1 MSFKKTWNKNIWK
14 GEKMPK
20 GMHLVLGLTSLNT
33 SRKKKPKITKKR
45 MEQLVEEHRLYNKK
59 MKQTNNR
66 KDMMSFDDFVK
77 RQFGQVK
84 YKPKKTGTYQPK
96 GMTITRTT
104 SIPNHT
110 IDVKDLQHAC
120 TKPNDDY
127 KKEISSQYV
136 IGQAYNKSGL
146 QVLTKK
152 ETQDPA
158 TGKRR

>member
-1 MSFKKTWNKNIWK
+1 
-14 GEKMPK
+14 MPK
-20 GMHLVLGLTSLNT
+20 GMHLVLGLTSLDT

-66 KDMMSFDDFVK
+66 KDMISFDDYLK

-84 YKPKKTGTYQPK
+84 YKPKKTGTYQPTD
-96 GMTITRTT
+96 MIITRNTNT
-104 SIPNHT
+104 LSHT

>member
-1 MSFKKTWNKNIWK
+1 
-14 GEKMPK
+14 MPK
-20 GMHLVLGLTSLNT
+20 GMHLVLGLTSLDT

-59 MKQTNNR
+59 WKQTNNR
-66 KDMMSFDDFVK
+66 KDMISFDEYLK
-77 RQFGQVK
+77 RQFGQLK
-84 YKPKKTGTYQPK
+84 YKSKKTGTYQPTD
-96 GMTITRTT
+96 MVITKSTP
-104 SIPNHT
+104 SHT

-127 KKEISSQYV
+127 KKEISSQYI

-146 QVLTKK
+146 QVLTKR

>member
-1 MSFKKTWNKNIWK
+1 
-14 GEKMPK
+14 MPK
-20 GMHLVLGLTSLNT
+20 GMHLVLGLTSLDT

-66 KDMMSFDDFVK
+66 KDMISFDDYLK

-84 YKPKKTGTYQPK
+84 YKPKKTGTYQPID
-96 GMTITRTT
+96 MIITRNTNT
-104 SIPNHT
+104 LSHT

-127 KKEISSQYV
+127 KREISSQYV

-152 ETQDPA
+152 ETEDPA

>member
-1 MSFKKTWNKNIWK
+1 M
-14 GEKMPK
+14 MPK
-20 GMHLVLGLTSLNT
+20 GMHLVLGLTSLDT

-59 MKQTNNR
+59 CKQTNNR
-66 KDMMSFDDFVK
+66 KDMISFDDYLK

-84 YKPKKTGTYQPK
+84 YKPKKTGTYQPTD
-96 GMTITRTT
+96 MIITRNTNT
-104 SIPNHT
+104 LSHT

>member
-1 MSFKKTWNKNIWK
+1 
-14 GEKMPK
+14 MPK
-20 GMHLVLGLTSLNT
+20 GMHLVLGLTSLDT
-33 SRKKKPKITKKR
+33 SKKKKPKITKKR
-45 MEQLVEEHRLYNKK
+45 MKQLVEEHRLYNKK

-66 KDMMSFDDFVK
+66 KDMISFDEYLK
-77 RQFGQVK
+77 IQFGQVK
-84 YKPKKTGTYQPK
+84 YKSKKTGTYQPTD
-96 GMTITRTT
+96 MVITRNKNT
-104 SIPNHT
+104 SSHT

-127 KKEISSQYV
+127 KKEISSQYI

-146 QVLTKK
+146 QVLTKR

>member
-1 MSFKKTWNKNIWK
+1 
-14 GEKMPK
+14 MPK
-20 GMHLVLGLTSLNT
+20 GMHLVLGLTSLDT

-45 MEQLVEEHRLYNKK
+45 MEQLVEEHRLYNKR

-66 KDMMSFDDFVK
+66 KDMISFDDYLK

-96 GMTITRTT
+96 DMIITKTT
-104 SIPNHT
+104 SIPNRT

-152 ETQDPA
+152 ETQDPE

>member
-1 MSFKKTWNKNIWK
+1 
-14 GEKMPK
+14 
-20 GMHLVLGLTSLNT
+20 
-33 SRKKKPKITKKR
+33 
-45 MEQLVEEHRLYNKK
+45 MEQLVEEHRLYNKAC
-59 MKQTNNR
+59 KQTNNR
-66 KDMMSFDDFVK
+66 RDMLSFDDYLK

-96 GMTITRTT
+96 DMIITRNTN
-104 SIPNHT
+104 IPNLT

-146 QVLTKK
+146 QVLTKR

>member
-1 MSFKKTWNKNIWK
+1 MA
-14 GEKMPK
+14 K
-20 GMHLVLGLTSLNT
+20 GMHMVIGLSSLNT
-33 SRKKKPKITKKR
+33 RKRKLKITKQR
-45 MEQLVEEHRLYNKK
+45 MSELVEEHRLYNKK

-66 KDMMSFDDFVK
+66 KDMISFDEYLK

-84 YKPKKTGTYQPK
+84 YKPKKTGTYQPTD
-96 GMTITRTT
+96 MIITRSTN
-104 SIPNHT
+104 IPSHT

-146 QVLTKK
+146 QVLTKR

>member
-1 MSFKKTWNKNIWK
+1 
-14 GEKMPK
+14 MPK
-20 GMHLVLGLTSLNT
+20 GMHLVLGLTSLDT

-59 MKQTNNR
+59 CKQTNNR
-66 KDMMSFDDFVK
+66 KGMISFDDYLK

-84 YKPKKTGTYQPK
+84 YKPKKTGTYQPTD
-96 GMTITRTT
+96 MIITRNTNT
-104 SIPNHT
+104 LGHT

>member
-1 MSFKKTWNKNIWK
+1 
-14 GEKMPK
+14 MPK
-20 GMHLVLGLTSLNT
+20 GMHLVLGMTSLDT
-33 SRKKKPKITKKR
+33 RKKKKPKITKKR
-45 MEQLVEEHRLYNKK
+45 MEQLVEEHRLYNKQ

-66 KDMMSFDDFVK
+66 RDMMSFDDYVK

-84 YKPKKTGTYQPK
+84 YKPKKTGTYQPTD
-96 GMTITRTT
+96 MIITRNTN
-104 SIPNHT
+104 IPSHT

-127 KKEISSQYV
+127 KKEISSQYI

-146 QVLTKK
+146 QVLTKR

>member
-1 MSFKKTWNKNIWK
+1 MGLNSSDV
-14 GEKMPK
+14 
-20 GMHLVLGLTSLNT
+20 LV
-33 SRKKKPKITKKR
+33 
-45 MEQLVEEHRLYNKK
+45 
-59 MKQTNNR
+59 
-66 KDMMSFDDFVK
+66 DDYLK

-84 YKPKKTGTYQPK
+84 YKPKKTGTYQPTD
-96 GMTITRTT
+96 MIITRNTN
-104 SIPNHT
+104 IPNLT

-146 QVLTKK
+146 QVLTKR

>member
-1 MSFKKTWNKNIWK
+1 
-14 GEKMPK
+14 
-20 GMHLVLGLTSLNT
+20 MHLVLGLTSLDT

-45 MEQLVEEHRLYNKK
+45 MKQLVEEHRLYNKK

-66 KDMMSFDDFVK
+66 KDMISFDEYLK
-77 RQFGQVK
+77 IQFGQVK
-84 YKPKKTGTYQPK
+84 YKSKKTGTYKPTD
-96 GMTITRTT
+96 MVITRNKNT
-104 SIPNHT
+104 SSHT

-127 KKEISSQYV
+127 KKEISSQYI

-146 QVLTKK
+146 QVLTKR

>member
-1 MSFKKTWNKNIWK
+1 
-14 GEKMPK
+14 
-20 GMHLVLGLTSLNT
+20 MHLVLGLTSLDT

-45 MEQLVEEHRLYNKK
+45 MKQLVEEHRLYNKK

-66 KDMMSFDDFVK
+66 KDMISFDEYLK
-77 RQFGQVK
+77 RQFGQLK
-84 YKPKKTGTYQPK
+84 YKSKKTSTYQPTD
-96 GMTITRTT
+96 MVITKSTP
-104 SIPNHT
+104 SHT

-127 KKEISSQYV
+127 KKEISSQYI

-146 QVLTKK
+146 QVLTKR

>member
-1 MSFKKTWNKNIWK
+1 
-14 GEKMPK
+14 MPK
-20 GMHLVLGLTSLNT
+20 GMHLVLGLSSLNT
-33 SRKKKPKITKKR
+33 KKKKPKITKKR

-66 KDMMSFDDFVK
+66 RDMMSFDDYVK

-84 YKPKKTGTYQPK
+84 YKPKKTGTYQPTD
-96 GMTITRTT
+96 MIITRNTN
-104 SIPNHT
+104 IPSHT

-127 KKEISSQYV
+127 KREISSQYV

-152 ETQDPA
+152 ETQDPN

>member
-1 MSFKKTWNKNIWK
+1 
-14 GEKMPK
+14 MPK
-20 GMHLVLGLTSLNT
+20 GMHLVLGMTSLDT
-33 SRKKKPKITKKR
+33 RKKKKPKITKKR
-45 MEQLVEEHRLYNKK
+45 MEQLVEEHRLYNKQ

-66 KDMMSFDDFVK
+66 RDMMSFDDYVK

-84 YKPKKTGTYQPK
+84 YKPKKTGTYQPTD
-96 GMTITRTT
+96 MIITRSTN
-104 SIPNHT
+104 IPSHT

-146 QVLTKK
+146 QVLTKR

>member
-1 MSFKKTWNKNIWK
+1 
-14 GEKMPK
+14 MPK
-20 GMHLVLGLTSLNT
+20 GMHLVLGMTSLDT
-33 SRKKKPKITKKR
+33 RKKKKPKITKKR
-45 MEQLVEEHRLYNKK
+45 MEQLVEEHRLYNKAC
-59 MKQTNNR
+59 KQTNNR
-66 KDMMSFDDFVK
+66 RDMMSFDDYVK

-84 YKPKKTGTYQPK
+84 YKPKKTGTYQPTD
-96 GMTITRTT
+96 MIITRNTN
-104 SIPNHT
+104 IPSHT

-146 QVLTKK
+146 QVLTKR

>member
-1 MSFKKTWNKNIWK
+1 
-14 GEKMPK
+14 MPK
-20 GMHLVLGLTSLNT
+20 GMHLVIGLTSLDT

-45 MEQLVEEHRLYNKK
+45 MKQLVEEHRLYNKK

-66 KDMMSFDDFVK
+66 KDMISFDEYLK
-77 RQFGQVK
+77 IQFGQVK
-84 YKPKKTGTYQPK
+84 YKSKKTGTYQPTD
-96 GMTITRTT
+96 MVITRNKNT
-104 SIPNHT
+104 SSHT

-127 KKEISSQYV
+127 KKEISSQYI

-146 QVLTKK
+146 QVLTKR

>member
-1 MSFKKTWNKNIWK
+1 
-14 GEKMPK
+14 
-20 GMHLVLGLTSLNT
+20 MHLVLGLTSLDT

-45 MEQLVEEHRLYNKK
+45 MEQLVEEHRLYNKR

-66 KDMMSFDDFVK
+66 KDMISFDDYLK

-84 YKPKKTGTYQPK
+84 YKPTGIIIERNTN
-96 GMTITRTT
+96 
-104 SIPNHT
+104 IPSRA

-152 ETQDPA
+152 ETQDPE

>member
-1 MSFKKTWNKNIWK
+1 
-14 GEKMPK
+14 MPK
-20 GMHLVLGLTSLNT
+20 GMHLVLGLTSLDT

-59 MKQTNNR
+59 SKQTNNR
-66 KDMMSFDDFVK
+66 KDMISFDDYLK

-84 YKPKKTGTYQPK
+84 YKPKKTGTYQPTD
-96 GMTITRTT
+96 MIITRNTNT
-104 SIPNHT
+104 LSHT

>member
-1 MSFKKTWNKNIWK
+1 
-14 GEKMPK
+14 MPK
-20 GMHLVLGLTSLNT
+20 GMHLVLGLSSLNT
-33 SRKKKPKITKKR
+33 KKKKPKITKKR
-45 MEQLVEEHRLYNKK
+45 MEQLVAEHRLYNKK

-66 KDMMSFDDFVK
+66 RDMMSFDDYVK

-84 YKPKKTGTYQPK
+84 YKPKKTGTYQPTD
-96 GMTITRTT
+96 MIITRNTN
-104 SIPNHT
+104 IPSHT

-127 KKEISSQYV
+127 KKEISSQYI

-146 QVLTKK
+146 QVLTKR

>member
-1 MSFKKTWNKNIWK
+1 
-14 GEKMPK
+14 MPK
-20 GMHLVLGLTSLNT
+20 GMHLVLGLTSLDT

-45 MEQLVEEHRLYNKK
+45 MKQLVEEHRLYNKK

-66 KDMMSFDDFVK
+66 KDMISFDEYLK
-77 RQFGQVK
+77 IQFGQVK
-84 YKPKKTGTYQPK
+84 YKSKKTGTYQPTD
-96 GMTITRTT
+96 MIITRNTNT
-104 SIPNHT
+104 PSHT

-120 TKPNDDY
+120 TKPDDDY

-146 QVLTKK
+146 QVLTKR

>member
-1 MSFKKTWNKNIWK
+1 
-14 GEKMPK
+14 MPK
-20 GMHLVLGLTSLNT
+20 GMHLVLGMTSLDT
-33 SRKKKPKITKKR
+33 RKKKKPKITKKR
-45 MEQLVEEHRLYNKK
+45 MEQLVEEHRLYNKAC
-59 MKQTNNR
+59 KQTNNR
-66 KDMMSFDDFVK
+66 RDMLSFDDYLK

-84 YKPKKTGTYQPK
+84 YKPKKTGTYQPTD
-96 GMTITRTT
+96 MIITRSTN
-104 SIPNHT
+104 IPSHT

-127 KKEISSQYV
+127 KREISSQYV

>member
-1 MSFKKTWNKNIWK
+1 
-14 GEKMPK
+14 MPK
-20 GMHLVLGLTSLNT
+20 GMHLVLGLTSLDT

-66 KDMMSFDDFVK
+66 KDMISFDDYLK

-84 YKPKKTGTYQPK
+84 YKPKKTGTYQPTD
-96 GMTITRTT
+96 MIITRNTNT
-104 SIPNHT
+104 LSHT

-127 KKEISSQYV
+127 KREISSQYV

-152 ETQDPA
+152 ETEDPN

>member
-1 MSFKKTWNKNIWK
+1 
-14 GEKMPK
+14 MPK

-33 SRKKKPKITKKR
+33 SRKRKPKITKKR

-66 KDMMSFDDFVK
+66 KDMISFDNYLK

-96 GMTITRTT
+96 DMIITRTT
-104 SIPNHT
+104 SIPNHA
-110 IDVKDLQHAC
+110 IDVKDLQHSC

-136 IGQAYNKSGL
+136 IGQAYNKGNF
-146 QVLTKK
+146 QVLTKR
-152 ETQDPA
+152 ETEDPA

>member
-1 MSFKKTWNKNIWK
+1 
-14 GEKMPK
+14 MPK
-20 GMHLVLGLTSLNT
+20 GMHLVLGMTSLDT
-33 SRKKKPKITKKR
+33 RKKKKPKITKKR
-45 MEQLVEEHRLYNKK
+45 MEQLVEEHRLYNKAC
-59 MKQTNNR
+59 KQTNNR
-66 KDMMSFDDFVK
+66 RDMMSFDDYVK

-84 YKPKKTGTYQPK
+84 YKPKKTGTYQPTD
-96 GMTITRTT
+96 MIITRNTN
-104 SIPNHT
+104 IPNLT

-146 QVLTKK
+146 QVLTKR

>member
-1 MSFKKTWNKNIWK
+1 
-14 GEKMPK
+14 MPK
-20 GMHLVLGLTSLNT
+20 GMHLVLGMTSLDT
-33 SRKKKPKITKKR
+33 RKKKKPKITKKR
-45 MEQLVEEHRLYNKK
+45 MKQLVEEHRLYNKK

-66 KDMMSFDDFVK
+66 KDMISFDEYLK
-77 RQFGQVK
+77 IQFGQVK
-84 YKPKKTGTYQPK
+84 YKSKKTGTYQPTD
-96 GMTITRTT
+96 MVITKSTP
-104 SIPNHT
+104 SHT

-127 KKEISSQYV
+127 KKEISSQYI

-146 QVLTKK
+146 QVLTKR

>member
-1 MSFKKTWNKNIWK
+1 
-14 GEKMPK
+14 MPK

-66 KDMMSFDDFVK
+66 KDMISFDEYLK
-77 RQFGQVK
+77 IQFGQVK
-84 YKPKKTGTYQPK
+84 YKSKKTGTYQPTD
-96 GMTITRTT
+96 MVITKSTP
-104 SIPNHT
+104 SHT

-127 KKEISSQYV
+127 KKEISSQYI

-146 QVLTKK
+146 QVLTKR

>member
-1 MSFKKTWNKNIWK
+1 
-14 GEKMPK
+14 MPK

-45 MEQLVEEHRLYNKK
+45 MTELIEQHRLYNKE

-66 KDMMSFDDFVK
+66 RDMMSFDDYVK

-84 YKPKKTGTYQPK
+84 YKPKKTGTYQPT

-104 SIPNHT
+104 SVPSHT
-110 IDVKDLQHAC
+110 IDIKDLQHAC

-136 IGQAYNKSGL
+136 IGQAYNKGNL
-146 QVLTKK
+146 VVLTSD
-152 ETQDPA
+152 EAADPR

>member
-1 MSFKKTWNKNIWK
+1 MN
-14 GEKMPK
+14 
-20 GMHLVLGLTSLNT
+20 SLDT
-33 SRKKKPKITKKR
+33 RKKKKPKITKKR
-45 MEQLVEEHRLYNKK
+45 MEQLVEEHRLYNKQ

-66 KDMMSFDDFVK
+66 RDMMSFDDYVK

-84 YKPKKTGTYQPK
+84 YKPKKTGTYQPTD
-96 GMTITRTT
+96 MIITRNTN
-104 SIPNHT
+104 IPNLT

-146 QVLTKK
+146 QVLTKR

>member
-1 MSFKKTWNKNIWK
+1 M
-14 GEKMPK
+14 
-20 GMHLVLGLTSLNT
+20 TSLNT

-45 MEQLVEEHRLYNKK
+45 MTELVEQHRLYNKE

-66 KDMMSFDDFVK
+66 SMMMSFDDYVK

-84 YKPKKTGTYQPK
+84 YKPKNTGSYQP
-96 GMTITRTT
+96 T
-104 SIPNHT
+104 SIT
-110 IDVKDLQHAC
+110 IETTTRLPSQMPKDMSEYQHAC
-120 TKPNDDY
+120 SKPNYDY

-136 IGQAYNKSGL
+136 IGQAYNKGNF

-152 ETQDPA
+152 ETEDPA

>member
-1 MSFKKTWNKNIWK
+1 
-14 GEKMPK
+14 MPK
-20 GMHLVLGLTSLNT
+20 GMHLVLGLSSLNT
-33 SRKKKPKITKKR
+33 KKKKPKITKKR
-45 MEQLVEEHRLYNKK
+45 MEQLKEEHRLYNKK
-59 MKQTNNR
+59 CKQTNNR
-66 KDMMSFDDFVK
+66 KDMMSFDDYVK

-84 YKPKKTGTYQPK
+84 YKPKKTGIYQPTS
-96 GMTITRTT
+96 MTITT
-104 SIPNHT
+104 SVPSHT

-127 KKEISSQYV
+127 KREISSQYV

-152 ETQDPA
+152 ETEDPA

>member
-1 MSFKKTWNKNIWK
+1 
-14 GEKMPK
+14 MPK
-20 GMHLVLGLTSLNT
+20 GMHLVLGLTSLDT

-45 MEQLVEEHRLYNKK
+45 MKQLVEEHRLYNKK

-66 KDMMSFDDFVK
+66 KDMISFDDYLK

-84 YKPKKTGTYQPK
+84 YKPKKTGTYQPTD
-96 GMTITRTT
+96 MIITRNTNT
-104 SIPNHT
+104 LSHT

-127 KKEISSQYV
+127 KREISSQYV

-152 ETQDPA
+152 ETEDPA

>member
-1 MSFKKTWNKNIWK
+1 M
-14 GEKMPK
+14 MPK
-20 GMHLVLGLTSLNT
+20 GMHLVLGLTSLDT

-45 MEQLVEEHRLYNKK
+45 MKQLVEEHRLYNKK

-66 KDMMSFDDFVK
+66 KDMISFDEYLK
-77 RQFGQVK
+77 RQFGQLK
-84 YKPKKTGTYQPK
+84 YKSKKTGTYQPTD
-96 GMTITRTT
+96 MVITKSTP
-104 SIPNHT
+104 SHT

-127 KKEISSQYV
+127 KKEISSQYI

-146 QVLTKK
+146 QVLTKR